1 MAVSKSYNRNQPN
14 KKPILVLSTYRY
26 TVKTV
31 GLTLGGLFLLGQVA
45 KAQDTKTL
53 EGRVLNMSGDALKN
67 SSLTLNT
74 PSLNQTTSDNNGYYR
89 FDVTDFPTGVK
100 LDNYDRGVL
109 QPGAI
114 KVEFFDLIGRNIAR
128 KDGYLNSYGEVED
141 IDFDGSKLKDGN
153 MYIQRI
159 TDKTGNAVSKKII
172 GGDYAP
178 LQKTNI
184 EAMIR
189 NNLKSGSETLADT
202 FAYKITVKDKEA
214 VKRFNDETVN
224 VNGFNKT
231 DFYHYQDLV
240 VNEFVTKN
248 GELKELLFNSQPV
261 TIDITG
267 LFSNDNEILYSSN
280 SKNISFKKQN
290 ENILMTY
297 TPSGLLNESIT
308 ISAKDELDQSISQE
322 IIFKATKG
330 RAIVGHARDLE
341 WGKPIDSVLVR
352 AFDGQNTYYAYSDNL
367 GNFEVLVQNE
377 GNYDIYMNKKGFT
390 EALNKY
396 KVKGDVTVF
405 KRNNLYPEV
414 FTRDSRFMA
423 IFTDICHY
431 SGTNGGLSANFFFD
445 DDDTSTYNIYIN
457 KMTDY
462 LTYYPKVEKEWI
474 QAVKDGIWKDTLLT
488 DGVVTKKRFNI
499 VEINSVS
506 EVDKSKPFT
515 HIYFKDDE
523 NSGRG
528 YTIDP
533 QTGIM
538 DYLGISIMPGLNPD
552 LNNQIKAI
560 NYVANIEF
568 LSGYIRDP
576 FDGDKF
582 PDGSDWP
589 DAQSYFGYN
598 GGPDVFTPLD
608 TILMRVRFDELLN
621 VNAYGNHPRINFSK
635 LPAPSEDIL
644 KSAFIGIKTELD
656 YSAIEKNKIKYN

>member
-1 MAVSKSYNRNQPN
+1 
-14 KKPILVLSTYRY
+14 
-26 TVKTV
+26 
-31 GLTLGGLFLLGQVA
+31 
-45 KAQDTKTL
+45 
-53 EGRVLNMSGDALKN
+53 
-67 SSLTLNT
+67 
-74 PSLNQTTSDNNGYYR
+74 
-89 FDVTDFPTGVK
+89 
-100 LDNYDRGVL
+100 
-109 QPGAI
+109 
-114 KVEFFDLIGRNIAR
+114 
-128 KDGYLNSYGEVED
+128 
-141 IDFDGSKLKDGN
+141 
-153 MYIQRI
+153 
-159 TDKTGNAVSKKII
+159 
-172 GGDYAP
+172 
-178 LQKTNI
+178 
-184 EAMIR
+184 
-189 NNLKSGSETLADT
+189 
-202 FAYKITVKDKEA
+202 
-214 VKRFNDETVN
+214 
-224 VNGFNKT
+224 
-231 DFYHYQDLV
+231 
-240 VNEFVTKN
+240 
-248 GELKELLFNSQPV
+248 
-261 TIDITG
+261 
-267 LFSNDNEILYSSN
+267 
-280 SKNISFKKQN
+280 
-290 ENILMTY
+290 
-297 TPSGLLNESIT
+297 
-308 ISAKDELDQSISQE
+308 
-322 IIFKATKG
+322 
-330 RAIVGHARDLE
+330 
-341 WGKPIDSVLVR
+341 
-352 AFDGQNTYYAYSDNL
+352 
-367 GNFEVLVQNE
+367 
-377 GNYDIYMNKKGFT
+377 
-390 EALNKY
+390 
-396 KVKGDVTVF
+396 
-405 KRNNLYPEV
+405 
-414 FTRDSRFMA
+414 
-423 IFTDICHY
+423 
-431 SGTNGGLSANFFFD
+431 
-445 DDDTSTYNIYIN
+445 
-457 KMTDY
+457 MTDY